1 MQKCNADIIQLAYM
15 AWMKTYALFSYHIS
29 HADFQTFIDPSNS
42 VGQLLQSHLVA
53 IQTLMTPVVLDER
66 LDIKASQLVNG
77 MIKWLGVIHANI
89 EPGMRSYFD
98 WPIKRANDVQEWHQ
112 CERAL
117 AEA

>member
-1 MQKCNADIIQLAYM
+1 MQKCNADIQLAYM

-53 IQTLMTPVVLDER
+53 IQTLMTPVIQDEQR
-66 LDIKASQLVNG
+66 YIKTSQLVNR
-77 MIKWLGVIHANI
+77 MIRWLGVIHANV

-98 WPIKRANDVQEWHQ
+98 WPIKRAKDVREWHQ
-112 CERAL
+112 RERAL
-117 AEA
+117 TKA